1 MANNDFCEAT
11 LPEALKGFAK
21 ALKTGIS
28 YLNNLELKLDN
39 KKIKDKK
46 DLLTSHGCYYFLREG
61 VWESDYIPCAKSPG
75 VYFFFNKDGKALY
88 VGKSETALGARIGSH
103 WEDYKRY
110 YKNYEKN
117 APEYVIVVPLE
128 KEISFLAPA
137 FESYLLERYAFEHNT
152 QNNK

>member
-11 LPEALKGFAK
+11 LPEAIKGFTK
-21 ALKTGIS
+21 ALEAGIS
-28 YLNNLELKLDN
+28 YLNNLELKLDDD

-46 DLLTSHGCYYFLREG
+46 DLLTIHGRYFFLREG
-61 VWESDYIPCAKSPG
+61 VWESDYIPCAESPG
-75 VYFFFNKDGKALY
+75 VYFFFNNDKDRKALY
-88 VGKSETALGARIGSH
+88 VGKSEKKIGDRIGSH
-103 WEDYKRY
+103 GRD

-152 QNNK
+152 QKNK